1 MTADEGRVRP
11 VEVKEKFII
20 NYMPETSIDYFRQ
33 TNMVKFMKLKKLLFL
48 SLTLVCS
55 SIMSA
60 QNYHKE
66 DLGYGKWLKSWFA
79 DDFGDPMYDK
89 PYIESQLRLKYSE
102 NTSDYFYI
110 IFSNIV
116 QRGHP
121 IFEIA
126 INHYGITGLSNFE
139 ILGDNATIKIKSSN
153 GTVSSIIGTVQGGRI
168 YLIDDNALKFARLI
182 DAGNYKLSV
191 AAHCYLDEY
200 GKATTWNFS
209 CTNETRDFF
218 KAAKAGL
225 NYSFQ
230 GNTGNSSSP
239 RVASSGWAGK
249 YELEGGIYRTT
260 DVKADI
266 VVKSAGN
273 NTYTGTIGIFTDEC
287 WYGWMNGKIKGT
299 IENGVLTLT
308 LVSQECNKGEGGNY
322 INTLRPNTKIG
333 TISKAGST
341 YKFTPLNGAKKIF
354 EPEMGIKIKKV
365 Q

>member
-1 MTADEGRVRP
+1 MTAGEERVRP

-20 NYMPETSIDYFRQ
+20 NYMPETSNEYCRQ
-33 TNMVKFMKLKKLLFL
+33 TNMEKFMKLTKLLFL

-66 DLGYGKWLKSWFA
+66 DLGYGTWSKSWFA
-79 DDFGDPMYDK
+79 DEFGDPMYDK
-89 PYIESQLRLKYSE
+89 PYIQTELRKKYSQE
-102 NTSDYFYI
+102 TFDYFYI
-110 IFSNIV
+110 RFLLYNG
-116 QRGHP
+116 QP
-121 IFEIA
+121 AYEI
-126 INHYGITGLSNFE
+126 IISHYGVTGHSNYD
-139 ILGDNATIKIKSSN
+139 LYGDDASIKIKSSN
-153 GTVSSIIGTVQGGRI
+153 GSVTAINGRVSGGNI
-168 YLIDDNALKFARLI
+168 YLAGNEAIKFARTI
-182 DAGNYKLSV
+182 NAGNYKLSV

-249 YELEGGIYRTT
+249 YEIEGGIYRTT